1 MGDKNIIRRVEDDSN
16 VEYRSATQTVER
28 SGDCR
33 SLVAPYVH
41 EVIDEARNAKDDEP
55 HVIIPPGT
63 SHPEK

>member
-1 MGDKNIIRRVEDDSN
+1 MTATLSTGALHRRS
-16 VEYRSATQTVER
+16 SAAAIAAPF
-28 SGDCR
+28 
-33 SLVAPYVH
+33 VAPYVH